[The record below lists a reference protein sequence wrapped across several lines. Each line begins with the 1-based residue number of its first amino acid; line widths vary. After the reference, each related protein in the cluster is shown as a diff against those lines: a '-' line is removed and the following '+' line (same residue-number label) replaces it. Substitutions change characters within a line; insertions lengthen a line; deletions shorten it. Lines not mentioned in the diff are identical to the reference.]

1 MIVDF
6 RVATE
11 SDRTRLLD
19 YIAEMPLDK
28 PVKVSVKP
36 ADRSSEQ
43 NRALHAALSDI
54 SRQVEHYG
62 KKFDVETWKRL
73 CTAAWLR
80 EEGEQAQL
88 IPAIDGQGFDL
99 IFARTSK
106 LTVKQCASLLEW
118 VSAFGSQAGV
128 KWTQKDL
135 WDNRY

>member
-1 MIVDF
+1 MDF

-11 SDRTRLLD
+11 SDRAKLLGH
-19 YIAEMPLDK
+19 IAGLPLEK

-88 IPAIDGQGFDL
+88 IPAIDGNGFDVV
-99 IFARTSK
+99 FMRTSK

-118 VSAFGSQAGV
+118 VSAYGSQAGV
-128 KWTQKDL
+128 RWTSPDKWGG
-135 WDNRY
+135 RY

>member
-1 MIVDF
+1 MDF

-11 SDRTRLLD
+11 SDRARLLGH
-19 YIAEMPLDK
+19 IAGMHLDN

-54 SRQVEHYG
+54 SRQVDHYG
-62 KKFDVETWKRL
+62 KKFNVETWKRL

-99 IFARTSK
+99 IFTRTSK

-118 VSAFGSQAGV
+118 VSAYGSQAGV
-128 KWTQKDL
+128 KWTTADR
-135 WDNRY
+135 WGGRY

>member
-1 MIVDF
+1 MDF
-6 RVATE
+6 RLSTE
-11 SDRTRLLD
+11 SDRATLLGH
-19 YIAEMPLDK
+19 IAALPLEK

-62 KKFDVETWKRL
+62 KKFDIETWKRL

-118 VSAFGSQAGV
+118 VSAYGSQAGV
-128 KWTQKDL
+128 RWTSPDKWGG
-135 WDNRY
+135 RY

>member
-1 MIVDF
+1 MEF

-11 SDRTRLLD
+11 SDRARLLGH
-19 YIAEMPLDK
+19 IAGMPLDK
-28 PVKVSVKP
+28 PVKISVKP
-36 ADRSSEQ
+36 ADRSSDQ

-62 KKFDVETWKRL
+62 KTFDVETWKRL

-88 IPAIDGQGFDL
+88 IPAIDGKGFDL
-99 IFARTSK
+99 VFARTSK

-118 VSAFGSQAGV
+118 VFAYGAQMGV
-128 KWTQKDL
+128 RWTQPDR
-135 WDNRY
+135 WEGRY

>member
-1 MIVDF
+1 MDF

-11 SDRTRLLD
+11 SDRAKLLGH
-19 YIAEMPLDK
+19 IAGLPLDK

-88 IPAIDGQGFDL
+88 IPAIDGNGFDVV
-99 IFARTSK
+99 FVHTSK

-118 VSAFGSQAGV
+118 VSAYGSQAGV
-128 KWTQKDL
+128 RWTSPDKWGG
-135 WDNRY
+135 RY

>member
-1 MIVDF
+1 MDF
-6 RVATE
+6 KLITE
-11 SDRTRLLD
+11 SDRASLMGKLAALD
-19 YIAEMPLDK
+19 LTK
-28 PVKVSVKP
+28 PKTVTIKEK
-36 ADRSSEQ
+36 DRSGDQ

-88 IPAIDGQGFDL
+88 IPAIDGNGFDVV
-99 IFARTSK
+99 FMRTSK

-118 VSAFGSQAGV
+118 VFAYGAQMGVRWSQP
-128 KWTQKDL
+128 DR
-135 WDNRY
+135 WDGRY

>member
-1 MIVDF
+1 MDF
-6 RVATE
+6 RLATE
-11 SDRTRLLD
+11 SDRATLLGH
-19 YIAEMPLDK
+19 IAGLPLDK
-28 PVKVSVKP
+28 PVKVSVNP

-99 IFARTSK
+99 VFARTSK

-118 VSAFGSQAGV
+118 VSAYGSQAGV
-128 KWTQKDL
+128 RWTSPDKWGG
-135 WDNRY
+135 RY